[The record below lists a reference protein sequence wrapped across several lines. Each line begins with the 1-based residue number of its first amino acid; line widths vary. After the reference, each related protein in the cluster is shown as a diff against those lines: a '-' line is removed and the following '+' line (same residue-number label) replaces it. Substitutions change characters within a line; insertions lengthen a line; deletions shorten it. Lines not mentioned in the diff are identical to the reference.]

1 MISYASTGSNG
12 INNQPTTMTMAT
24 VTSFGNIGAP
34 AAVIIDAL
42 KIKNPHERDARITFD
57 PVPHTYTIDGDTD
70 PARTYTSVTTWNH
83 SHFEEFNADAVISKM
98 MASKTWATNEKY
110 KGQTREQIKAGWDS
124 NRDQAAAAGTEMHAA
139 IELFY
144 NRAALI
150 ELETQK
156 QRNWEEEEEEEADNI
171 VLQID
176 DASPIDAPDAP
187 GTPGA
192 YPDTPEF
199 RYFLNFARTF
209 SGERGGT
216 GKTLRA
222 YRTEWTV
229 FHEEARISGSIDMVF
244 ENMDPET
251 GDPDG
256 TYSIYDWKR
265 CKEITRHSAFNKWA
279 VTPGLEH
286 LPDTN
291 YWHYC
296 LQLNVYKYIL
306 QEKYGKTVTDL
317 YLVCLHPDNSNRD
330 YQRIKVAD
338 LQSEV
343 ADIMRARA
351 ESFVATVC

>member
-1 MISYASTGSNG
+1 MRAQSSTLNA
-12 INNQPTTMTMAT
+12 QPKLKQPAMT
-24 VTSFGNIGAP
+24 NIGTEAP
-34 AAVIIDAL
+34 EVTAEVTAEIIDVL
-42 KIKNPHERDARITFD
+42 KLKNPHERDSRITFD
-57 PVPHTYTIDGDTD
+57 PVPHTYTIDGDTHPD
-70 PARTYTSVTTWNH
+70 HKYTSVTTWNH
-83 SHFEEFNADAVISKM
+83 AHFEVFNADAVITKM
-98 MASKTWATNEKY
+98 MESKTWATNPKY
-110 KGQTREQIKAGWDS
+110 KGQTRDQIKEGWDS

-144 NRAALI
+144 NR
-150 ELETQK
+150 
-156 QRNWEEEEEEEADNI
+156 
-171 VLQID
+171 
-176 DASPIDAPDAP
+176 SP
-187 GTPGA
+187 GTLGA
-192 YPDTPEF
+192 NPETPEF
-199 RYFLNFARTF
+199 GYFLNFARTF
-209 SGERGGT
+209 HDKN
-216 GKTLRA
+216 KTLRA

-244 ENMDPET
+244 ENLDPET
-251 GDPDG
+251 GAPNG

-265 CKEITRHSAFNKWA
+265 CKEIVRHSAFNKWA
-279 VTPGLEH
+279 TTPGLEH

-343 ADIMRARA
+343 ADIMRARI
-351 ESFVATVC
+351 ESFAQVAAVAAE

>member
-1 MISYASTGSNG
+1 MTN
-12 INNQPTTMTMAT
+12 PTTTTTAT
-24 VTSFGNIGAP
+24 ATADDVLN
-34 AAVIIDAL
+34 AL
-42 KIKNPHERDARITFD
+42 KLKNPHERDARITFD
-57 PVPHTYTIDGDTD
+57 PVPHTYTIDGDTRPD
-70 PARTYTSVTTWNH
+70 HKYTSVTTWNH
-83 SHFEEFNADAVISKM
+83 AHFEVFDADDIITKM
-98 MASKTWATNEKY
+98 MASKTWATNVKY
-110 KGQTREQIKAGWDS
+110 KGQTRDQIKAGWDS

-144 NRAALI
+144 NRAAVTAI
-150 ELETQK
+150 T
-156 QRNWEEEEEEEADNI
+156 
-171 VLQID
+171 D
-176 DASPIDAPDAP
+176 DASDAPDAP
-187 GTPGA
+187 GTPGIN
-192 YPDTPEF
+192 PDTPEF
-199 RYFLNFARTF
+199 GYFLNFVRTF
-209 SGERGGT
+209 HDKH
-216 GKTLRA
+216 KTLRA

-244 ENMDPET
+244 ENLDPET
-251 GDPDG
+251 GAPNG

-265 CKEITRHSAFNKWA
+265 SKEITRHSAFNKWA

-291 YWHYC
+291 FWHYS

-343 ADIMRARA
+343 AEVMRARI
-351 ESFVATVC
+351 ESFAL

>member
-1 MISYASTGSNG
+1 MTN
-12 INNQPTTMTMAT
+12 PTTTTTTTTAT
-24 VTSFGNIGAP
+24 ADDDVLN
-34 AAVIIDAL
+34 AL
-42 KIKNPHERDARITFD
+42 KLKNPHERDARITFD
-57 PVPHTYTIDGDTD
+57 PIPHTYTIDGDTRPD
-70 PARTYTSVTTWNH
+70 HKYTSVTTWNH
-83 SHFEEFNADAVISKM
+83 AHFEVFDADAIITKM
-98 MASKTWATNEKY
+98 MASKTWATNVKY
-110 KGQTREQIKAGWDS
+110 KGQTRDQIKAGWDS

-144 NRAALI
+144 NRAAV
-150 ELETQK
+150 T
-156 QRNWEEEEEEEADNI
+156 AVTD
-171 VLQID
+171 
-176 DASPIDAPDAP
+176 DAPDAP
-187 GTPGA
+187 GTPGIN
-192 YPDTPEF
+192 PDTLEF
-199 RYFLNFARTF
+199 RYFLNFVHTF
-209 SGERGGT
+209 HDKN
-216 GKTLRA
+216 KTLSA

-244 ENMDPET
+244 ENLDPET
-251 GDPDG
+251 GAPNG

-265 CKEITRHSAFNKWA
+265 SKEITRHSAFNKWA

-291 YWHYC
+291 FWHYS

-343 ADIMRARA
+343 ADAMRARI
-351 ESFVATVC
+351 ESFAL